1 MTQSLFC
8 ELFSLRFVKGG
19 IVQMR
24 ITMTIDLSPYQ
35 ESSSCSLKSTFDST
49 GTSVSLH
56 DPLGGMC
63 RGRRSL
69 GRRTALVVYRK
80 SLL

>member
-1 MTQSLFC
+1 
-8 ELFSLRFVKGG
+8 
-19 IVQMR
+19 
-24 ITMTIDLSPYQ
+24 MTIDLSPYQ